1 MGPARPPGVI
11 DIPETPADVPYAER
25 EDALALRL
33 LEHNGLPTH
42 ADGLL
47 GLLDS
52 PSPLVVSAAARRLGV
67 DGVRAALPRLREL
80 ARSANDLLAVHAAA
94 ALTRLDAEAGRSALR
109 ALAALPVEAAPGG
122 IQAAGELAR
131 LGDRS
136 GAEAVERALAS
147 EIPVIRTIAAKQ
159 LLFLAEA
166 GDGAAVERL
175 GALLEDSDPGIPW
188 IALSQLSALRADP
201 QARELLE
208 HYARHGRDKNL
219 RAAAQRA
226 LQAPVA

>member
-1 MGPARPPGVI
+1 MDPTRPPGVI
-11 DIPETPADVPYAER
+11 DIPETPADVPYPER

-33 LEHNGLPTH
+33 LAHNGLPTD

-67 DGVRAALPRLREL
+67 DGVREALPRLREL
-80 ARSANDLLAVHAAA
+80 ARSPNDLLAVHAAA
-94 ALTRLDAEAGRSALR
+94 ALARLDPEEGHRALC
-109 ALAALPVEAAPGG
+109 ALAALPVEAAPGA

-136 GAEAVERALAS
+136 GAEAIDRALAS
-147 EIPVIRTIAAKQ
+147 ENPVIRTIAAKQ
-159 LLFLAEA
+159 LLFEAEA

-175 GALLEDSDPGIPW
+175 GTLLEDPDPGIPW
-188 IALSQLSALRADP
+188 IALTQLAELRSDP
-201 QARELLE
+201 RARERLE
-208 HYARHGRDKNL
+208 HCARHGRDEAL
-219 RAAAQRA
+219 RGAAQRA
-226 LQAPVA
+226 TQGPVA